1 MANKKRKSNSFK
13 RGPLYTA
20 AMTLRRASWIAFAL
34 LGTSCGGGGGTTTP
48 STPPTAPQNATIVN
62 GCPSLV
68 DPIAA
73 RGDAIG
79 GDTYQTFAR
88 PFFSMWC
95 VRCHSVTLTTPA
107 ARSGAPED
115 FNWDVEASVRAN
127 IGRIRT
133 QVGVLNSMPLTPPLP
148 NCDERRRLIRW
159 IDAGAP

>member
-1 MANKKRKSNSFK
+1 
-13 RGPLYTA
+13 
-20 AMTLRRASWIAFAL
+20 MTLRRASRIAFAL
-34 LGTSCGGGGGTTTP
+34 LGISCGGGTTGP
-48 STPPTAPQNATIVN
+48 STPPTTTTPNGTIVN

-73 RGDAIG
+73 RGDTIG

-88 PFFSMWC
+88 PFFTTWC
-95 VRCHSVTLTTPA
+95 VRCHSVTLATP
-107 ARSGAPED
+107 ARSGAPEE

-127 IGRIRT
+127 LGRIRT

-148 NCDERRRLIRW
+148 SCDERRRLTRW